1 MDLFLVF
8 YGYLSLSFGW
18 LYYLVVFLSLGVAI
32 YSYIKSRDL
41 YLTAERYIKS
51 LLYLGS
57 GDLAI
62 SGIYALIMTFKWIEQ
77 NF

>member
-8 YGYLSLSFGW
+8 YGYLSISFGW
-18 LYYLVVFLSLGVAI
+18 IYYLVVFLSLGVSI

-41 YLTAERYIKS
+41 YLTAEKYIKS
-51 LLYLGS
+51 LLYLGTV
-57 GDLAI
+57 DLTV
-62 SGIYALIMTFKWIEQ
+62 SGIYALIMTLKWIWQ

>member
-8 YGYLSLSFGW
+8 YGYLSISFGW
-18 LYYLVVFLSLGVAI
+18 IYYLVVFLSLGVSI

-41 YLTAERYIKS
+41 YLTAEKYIKS
-51 LLYLGS
+51 LLYLGTV
-57 GDLAI
+57 DLTV
-62 SGIYALIMTFKWIEQ
+62 SGIYALIMTLKWIGQ